1 MSSTSCEIARVYREE
16 PVMADY
22 LSFVNGETP
31 VLDFPNQSRFFDPAR
46 LAVRFWGHDRTMEW
60 SFFVT
65 EAALKK
71 LQPNAR
77 RDETGLLRAFDA
89 NREKIYVAA
98 RRAYA
103 SERRKSYELGAGDF

>member
-1 MSSTSCEIARVYREE
+1 MSSTSCEIARMYREE

-31 VLDFPNQSRFFDPAR
+31 VLDFPNQSRFFDSTR
-46 LAVRFWGHDRTMEW
+46 LAVRFWGHDRAMEW

-65 EAALKK
+65 EAALNK
-71 LQPNAR
+71 LQPNVG
-77 RDETGLLRAFDA
+77 RDEASLLHAFDA

-98 RRAYA
+98 RRAYTR
-103 SERRKSYELGAGDF
+103 ERRSSYELGAGDF

>member
-1 MSSTSCEIARVYREE
+1 LFTLAIDLREIVVSEL
-16 PVMADY
+16 PP
-22 LSFVNGETP
+22 L
-31 VLDFPNQSRFFDPAR
+31 FFDLATR
-46 LAVRFWGHDRTMEW
+46 LLPSTRFLWGHDRTMEW

-77 RDETGLLRAFDA
+77 RDEMGLLRAFDA

-98 RRAYA
+98 RRAYTR
-103 SERRKSYELGAGDF
+103 ERRKSYELGAGDF

>member
-1 MSSTSCEIARVYREE
+1 
-16 PVMADY
+16 
-22 LSFVNGETP
+22 
-31 VLDFPNQSRFFDPAR
+31 
-46 LAVRFWGHDRTMEW
+46 MEW

-77 RDETGLLRAFDA
+77 GDEASLLQVFDS

-98 RRAYA
+98 MRAYTR
-103 SERRKSYELGAGDF
+103 ERKSYYELGAGDF

>member
-1 MSSTSCEIARVYREE
+1 MYREE

-31 VLDFPNQSRFFDPAR
+31 VLYFPNQSRFFDPAR
-46 LAVRFWGHDRTMEW
+46 LAVRFWGHDRAMEW

-77 RDETGLLRAFDA
+77 RDEMGLLRAFDA

-103 SERRKSYELGAGDF
+103 RERRKSYELGAGDF

>member
-1 MSSTSCEIARVYREE
+1 MQR
-16 PVMADY
+16 
-22 LSFVNGETP
+22 
-31 VLDFPNQSRFFDPAR
+31 
-46 LAVRFWGHDRTMEW
+46 

-103 SERRKSYELGAGDF
+103 RERRKSYELGRFLTAPHRAGRLACRTVQDAI